1 MSQAREN
8 VHNFAA
14 GPSPLPTPVLQK
26 AAEGLLNY
34 NGSGMG
40 VCELS
45 HRGKDFKAIIEGA
58 EGESGRYRFRCRV
71 DSVANTRK
79 LLAIPDNYAVLFA
92 QGGGTTQFSSV
103 LLNVLAY
110 QRLRNAS
117 SSFTPQ
123 PIDYVITGSWSSKA
137 HAEAQRLS
145 TPSSPDQ
152 PPYAKPRIA
161 ATTKPSKY
169 TTLPK
174 RDEYDFS
181 PDAAFAYYCENETI
195 NGIQFPADASSE
207 YAFPFDKVPENVPIV
222 ADYSSSFISRP
233 IPNLER
239 HAIIYAGA
247 QKNLGPSGV
256 TVIIVRNDFLV
267 DTTEAMKLGHVPTV
281 PIQNEYKILAD
292 NGSLYNTPPTF
303 PIYVSA
309 LVLEYLLGEKG
320 GIQGVEETNRKKA
333 ELIYA
338 TLDQAEQEGKVKC
351 VVREKAARSWMN
363 VTFEITND
371 GEKKFL
377 EGAEARGF
385 RQLKGHR
392 SVGGMSTGSPAEIT
406 SDHGRN

>member
-1 MSQAREN
+1 
-8 VHNFAA
+8 
-14 GPSPLPTPVLQK
+14 
-26 AAEGLLNY
+26 LN
-34 NGSGMG
+34 
-40 VCELS
+40 
-45 HRGKDFKAIIEGA
+45 
-58 EGESGRYRFRCRV
+58 
-71 DSVANTRK
+71 
-79 LLAIPDNYAVLFA
+79 LLAH
-92 QGGGTTQFSSV
+92 
-103 LLNVLAY
+103 
-110 QRLRNAS
+110 QRLKRKEET
-117 SSFTPQ
+117 FTP
-123 PIDYVITGSWSSKA
+123 PTIDYVVTGSWSSKA

-145 TPSSPDQ
+145 TPSSSDQ
-152 PPYAKPRIA
+152 QPHAKPRIA

-174 RDEYDFS
+174 HEEYDFS
-181 PDAAFAYYCENETI
+181 EDAAFVYYCENETI
-195 NGIQFPADASSE
+195 NGIQFPTDTSSP
-207 YAFPFDKVPENVPIV
+207 YSFPFDKIPANVPLV

-239 HAIIYAGA
+239 HAVIYAGA

-256 TVIIVRNDFLV
+256 TVLIVRKDFLV
-267 DTTEAMKLGHVPTV
+267 DTTEAMKLGHVPAV

-309 LVLEYLLGEKG
+309 LVLEYLLSEKG
-320 GIQGVEETNRKKA
+320 GIEGVGETNRKKA

-338 TLDQAEQEGKVKC
+338 TLDQAEQEGKVRC

-377 EGAEARGF
+377 AGAEEKGF

-392 SVGGMSTGSPAEIT
+392 SVGGESHVRIIARPADSLGIRASLYNAVSLESVQVLCDYIKAF
-406 SDHGRN
+406 SA